1 MLWFVGTCGSKGVDA
16 EMFTVTEVWKATYPG
31 AVAGFLAIGHVAN
44 LEHVPALDQ
53 RKDQLEEQIRA
64 RFTTVEELRALDR
77 LRVYHAYYKRF
88 KKTFHIQ
95 MQLESI
101 AFRGKSIPRVAALV
115 EAMFTA
121 ELKNQ
126 LLTSGHDLDVVRLPA
141 SMDIAEGTERFVR
154 INGQEQYLKAGDM
167 VLRDTQGVIA
177 SVIYGPDERT
187 QIVPGTQRVLFVV
200 YAPPGIGQEAVRQH
214 LQDIEAY
221 VRLITPEA
229 VTERFQ
235 VYGTD

>member
-1 MLWFVGTCGSKGVDA
+1 
-16 EMFTVTEVWKATYPG
+16 MFTVTDAWTATYPG
-31 AVAGFLAIGHVAN
+31 AVAGFLAIGNVAN
-44 LEHVPALDQ
+44 PQHHPALDQ
-53 RKDQLEEQIRA
+53 RKDQLEKQIRA

-77 LRVYHAYYKRF
+77 LQAYRAYYKRF

-101 AFRGKSIPRVAALV
+101 AFKGQSIARVAALV
-115 EAMFTA
+115 EALFMA
-121 ELKNQ
+121 ELKNH
-126 LLTSGHDLDVVRLPA
+126 LLTSGHDLDVVQLPA
-141 SMDIAEGTERFVR
+141 SMDIAAGTERFVR
-154 INGQEQYLKAGDM
+154 INGQEQQLKAGDM
-167 VLRDTQGVIA
+167 CLRDAQGVIA

-200 YAPPGIGQEAVRQH
+200 HTPPGIGQEAVRQH

-229 VTERFQ
+229 KTERFQ
-235 VYGTD
+235 VVGTD